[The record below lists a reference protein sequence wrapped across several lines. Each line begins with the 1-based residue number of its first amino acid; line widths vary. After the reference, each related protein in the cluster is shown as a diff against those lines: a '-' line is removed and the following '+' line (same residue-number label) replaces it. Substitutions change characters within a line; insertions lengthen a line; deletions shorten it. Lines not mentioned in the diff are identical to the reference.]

1 MSIPNLSNYKSN
13 RYNSTYL
20 KLLPVAIRERPPQ
33 AKEFEDI
40 QDIIINP
47 INNYTNSNF
56 NTYEVLSGLKVI
68 SFTPSTSITL
78 SSARILLNNY
88 PIIIETD
95 QVTITTT
102 SSSYIIYLQVNIT
115 KQDNKYIYS
124 YSFNTNSIGYPLL
137 QVNNTS
143 INLLTKSLSNDY
155 VRQTMYEIYGN
166 FISRG
171 LVYTNSC
178 ITPGVAYI
186 KGERINFPYHTA
198 INTNLT
204 NYRVIIQNK
213 AITTLPIQVQLDPN
227 NMLDLGVYKDNK
239 WHHNLYNKQIK
250 NSDINYLEKGLDGI
264 RDYLLETALLKP
276 IDTTSN
282 LITDSF
288 NNKNNADTSSILFDC
303 DIEQGNLLINKF
315 SRITRDISINN
326 GTTTNTKIVN
336 NSPNIIIQNYTKTPL
351 ISQLTS
357 DSFISTSIST
367 RGVLKLGPIKLDTS
381 IYKTTSDVTTLLTQT
396 IINAEVYGL
405 TANSSNFTLT
415 IGSKLISTIITTD
428 NVGFAK
434 FSFSLPTGSSINDI
448 ITVQNNTSSAT
459 SSLQDTTYSIDNTY
473 VGQTFNIDIDNTTI
487 VEGSIYIRKVTTANL
502 FIKVLVTKY
511 VNNQPQEVIGQ
522 AIINNNNIKTS
533 DTGLVST
540 DFVFDFPITLS
551 KGQYALVITSVNS
564 SIDLFISNTSTLT
577 NSNLFSYGNDQ
588 TLERRPTIF
597 PLPIEVSSFLNKDLK
612 FVLYKPIYTA
622 TKAPITITVK
632 DNIDKFDSI
641 YYPGKFRINN
651 IEYTNLAPVN
661 LTNEA
666 NITLDIDKYSIVN
679 PVLISTNK
687 TKSTYISKTIRTNF
701 SYSNV
706 YLELDAIIL
715 DATSV
720 KVYISSN
727 EGYTW
732 EELTIPIK
740 YLIDGNDNT
749 YKYIYNVDLTPLTR
763 IINSIG
769 NTTQA
774 TRNYLTIRIDL
785 ATQSDNKPIVKG
797 YKCYVNG

>member
-102 SSSYIIYLQVNIT
+102 RSSYIIYLQVNIT

-511 VNNQPQEVIGQ
+511 VNNLPQEVIGQ

-533 DTGLVST
+533 DVGLVST

-651 IEYTNLAPVN
+651 IEYTNFAPVN

-720 KVYISSN
+720 KVYTSSN

-749 YKYIYNVDLTPLTR
+749 YKYIYNKDLTPLTR